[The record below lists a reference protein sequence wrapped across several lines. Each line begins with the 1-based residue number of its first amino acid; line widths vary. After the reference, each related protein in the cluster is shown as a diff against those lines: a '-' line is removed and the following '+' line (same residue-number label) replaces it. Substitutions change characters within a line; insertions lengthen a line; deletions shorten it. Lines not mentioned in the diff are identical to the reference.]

1 MRVSAAYTP
10 RRLLACRSMWRGLPI
25 STWLL
30 LAVSVGA
37 GPALVLL
44 RWWSEGRRRRGRGS
58 ARSGAA

>member
-1 MRVSAAYTP
+1 
-10 RRLLACRSMWRGLPI
+10 MWGGLPI
-25 STWLL
+25 STWAL

-44 RWWSEGRRRRGRGS
+44 RLLFERRGRRRGGGS

>member
-1 MRVSAAYTP
+1 
-10 RRLLACRSMWRGLPI
+10 MWGGLPI
-25 STWLL
+25 STWVL

-44 RWWSEGRRRRGRGS
+44 RWWLDRRDRGS